1 MRKHLYYIGTTY
13 CCKPAKIKLL
23 ISFYFVGIEHFFGES
38 YGKIKKFECYRNM
51 FKKSFLI
58 IWICIYKL
66 VGRKISNVTLNSTSA
81 KVNKIPISFKEGSAI
96 QIRHPKN
103 NTVSR

>member
-38 YGKIKKFECYRNM
+38 YGKIKK
-51 FKKSFLI
+51 
-58 IWICIYKL
+58 
-66 VGRKISNVTLNSTSA
+66 SNVTETCSKSH
-81 KVNKIPISFKEGSAI
+81 F
-96 QIRHPKN
+96 
-103 NTVSR
+103 